1 MTDEEYSKLMAD
13 FETEMRRY
21 KIGQAALLIAI
32 ALAIGL
38 LAALIFG

>member
-13 FETEMRRY
+13 FEAEMLRY
-21 KIGQAALLIAI
+21 KIGLAALMIGF
-32 ALAIGL
+32 ALCIGI